1 MAFIGVKGL
10 RNHERTHNLHTNT
23 SETAVSGDDED
34 PEQDADGEMDFIYTK
49 KSPPISYL
57 PPTGYMFEPD
67 GEEET

>member
-23 SETAVSGDDED
+23 SETAVSGDED
-34 PEQDADGEMDFIYTK
+34 PEQDADGEMDFIFAK
-49 KSPPISYL
+49 KSPPMSYSA
-57 PPTGYMFEPD
+57 PMAYMFEPD